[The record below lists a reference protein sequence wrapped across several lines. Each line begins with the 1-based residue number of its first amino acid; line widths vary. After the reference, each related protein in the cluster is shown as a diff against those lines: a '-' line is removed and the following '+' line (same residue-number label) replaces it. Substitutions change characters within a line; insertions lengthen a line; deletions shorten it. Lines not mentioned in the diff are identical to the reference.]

1 MPSLVEELQK
11 DALNS
16 DVKITELLQK
26 SLVVATKL
34 KLDEFADWVRLELDG
49 YGENEVPEYRVLH
62 GAPQVF
68 NPYRGYQPLH
78 FGDTNH
84 AERFSKMHFNTPI
97 GELEHDLLSAKESG
111 SDAFQVSY
119 SPSIEKMLMDAI
131 DFRLQPSLHI
141 SASQFQGLLDAV
153 RKIILEWSLK
163 LEADGITGEGMSFTA
178 DEKERAKGDTYNIK
192 NYIHGDI
199 QDSQIQIE
207 ATNSSQTK
215 TVEFDVEQLAKLV
228 EALRSTIDAV
238 GVDDNGKQELD
249 SEISTLEAQIKSP
262 KPKNTIIGESLSSIR
277 RILEGASGN
286 LVASGLLNQIGTL
299 FGV

>member
-16 DVKITELLQK
+16 DVKVTELLQK

-49 YGENEVPEYRVLH
+49 YGRNEVPEYRVLH
-62 GAPQVF
+62 GTPQVF

-78 FGDTNH
+78 FGDTKY

-119 SPSIEKMLMDAI
+119 SPSVEKMLMDAI
-131 DFRLQPSLHI
+131 HFRLQPSLHI
-141 SASQFQGLLDAV
+141 SASQFQGVLDAV
-153 RKIILEWSLK
+153 RKIILEWSLR

-199 QDSQIQIE
+199 HDSQIQIE

-215 TVEFDVEQLAKLV
+215 TVEFDVKQLTKLV
-228 EALRSTIDAV
+228 AALRSTIDAV

-262 KPKNTIIGESLSSIR
+262 KPKSSIIGESLSSIR

-286 LVASGLLNQIGTL
+286 LVASGLLNQMGAL

>member
-1 MPSLVEELQK
+1 MASLVEELQK
-11 DALNS
+11 DALNHS
-16 DVKITELLQK
+16 VKVTELLQK
-26 SLVVATKL
+26 SLVVASKL
-34 KLDEFADWVRLELDG
+34 KLDEFAAWVRLELDG
-49 YGENEVPEYRVLH
+49 YGENTVPDYRILH

-78 FGDTNH
+78 FGDVEH
-84 AERFSKMHFNTPI
+84 AKRFSKMHFNTPI
-97 GELEHDLLSAKESG
+97 GEVEHDLIGAKESG

-119 SPSIEKMLMDAI
+119 SPTVEKMLMKAI
-131 DFRLQPSLHI
+131 DYRLQPSLHL
-141 SASQFQGLLDAV
+141 SASQFQGVLDAV

-192 NYIHGDI
+192 NYIHGNI
-199 QDSQIQIE
+199 HDSQIQIE
-207 ATNSSQTK
+207 ATNSTQTK
-215 TVEFDVEQLAKLV
+215 TVEFDIEQLAKLI
-228 EALRSTIDAV
+228 EALRNTIDAV
-238 GVDDNGKQELD
+238 GVDKDGKEELD

-262 KPKNTIIGESLSSIR
+262 KPKHSIIGETLASIR

>member
-16 DVKITELLQK
+16 DVKVTELLQK

-49 YGENEVPEYRVLH
+49 YGRNEVPEYRVLH
-62 GAPQVF
+62 GTPQVF

-78 FGDTNH
+78 FGDTKY

-119 SPSIEKMLMDAI
+119 SPSVEKMLMDAI
-131 DFRLQPSLHI
+131 HFRLQPSLHI
-141 SASQFQGLLDAV
+141 SASQFQGVLDAV
-153 RKIILEWSLK
+153 RKIILEWSLR

-199 QDSQIQIE
+199 HDSQIQIE

-215 TVEFDVEQLAKLV
+215 TVEFDVKQLTKLV

-262 KPKNTIIGESLSSIR
+262 KPKSSIIGESLSSIR

-286 LVASGLLNQIGTL
+286 LVASGLLNQMGAL